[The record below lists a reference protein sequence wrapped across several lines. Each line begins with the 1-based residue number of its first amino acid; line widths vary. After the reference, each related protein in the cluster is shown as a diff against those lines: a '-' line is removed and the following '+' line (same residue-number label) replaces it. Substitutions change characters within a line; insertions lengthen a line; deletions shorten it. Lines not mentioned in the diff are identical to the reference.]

1 MKEHFPENFDF
12 LLFPARYSDEPFEK
26 YKVRQRRV
34 NSHIRKYRQGVLE
47 NQQLWISRDL
57 VSGRTA
63 TYVRKKHGAL

>member
-1 MKEHFPENFDF
+1 MGPYFPENFGF
-12 LLFPARYSDEPFEK
+12 LLFPVRYSDEPFEK
-26 YKVRQRRV
+26 YKVRQRRG
-34 NSHIRKYRQGVLE
+34 NSLMRKYRQGVLE